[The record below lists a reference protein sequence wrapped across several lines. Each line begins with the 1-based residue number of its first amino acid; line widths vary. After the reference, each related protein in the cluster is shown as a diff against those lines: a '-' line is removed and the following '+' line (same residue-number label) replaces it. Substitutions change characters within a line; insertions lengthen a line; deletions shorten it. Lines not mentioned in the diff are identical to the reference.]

1 MKRRILTVFT
11 AAALLLGGLAGCAA
25 PEPERLTTYAM
36 GSVVQQTVYGSEGQ
50 EVAAQ
55 AASAIQELENRISWR
70 VEGSAVA
77 RLNAS
82 AGDDKCDAYDDLL
95 LTARGL
101 AEQTDGAFDPTIG
114 PVTRLWDFDGEPHV
128 PDPKELAAALE
139 LVDYRRLR
147 SGFACE
153 EQEDGSN
160 FTYGTMTLETPG
172 MAVDLG
178 ALGKGAACD
187 EALKIYRKAVQ
198 DQKLQGAVIAVGGSV
213 AVFGQKPDKTP
224 WRIAV
229 RDPKTDGTLGEIEMN
244 SGFVS
249 TSGSYEKT
257 FTENG
262 KTYHHILDPSTGYP
276 AESGLVSV
284 TVWMRSA
291 TQYDAWETSA
301 KDVPLSKEGRDALGI
316 DIPTHP
322 LYNGAAADALSTACF
337 VLGVKDSLP
346 VLEKFGAQAIFI
358 TENDEI
364 YCTDDIREAFTLDP
378 DKGYTLR
385 ETLP

>member
-1 MKRRILTVFT
+1 MKRRITILLA
-11 AAALLLGGLAGCAA
+11 AAALLVGGGAGCAA
-25 PEPERLTTYAM
+25 SEPERLTTYAM

-55 AASAIQELENRISWR
+55 AASSIQELENRISWR

-77 RLNAS
+77 RLNAG
-82 AGDDKCDAYDDLL
+82 AGNDKCDAYDDLL

-101 AEQTDGAFDPTIG
+101 AEETDGAFDPTIG

-139 LVDYRRLR
+139 LVDYQRLR

-160 FTYGTMTLETPG
+160 FTYGTMYLETPG

-187 EALKIYRKAVQ
+187 AALSGYEAMRRLHPGSVT
-198 DQKLQGAVIAVGGSV
+198 GAVIAVGGSV

-224 WRIAV
+224 WRVAV

-244 SGFVS
+244 SGYVS

-284 TVWMRSA
+284 TVWM
-291 TQYDAWETSA
+291 TG
-301 KDVPLSKEGRDALGI
+301 KEGAGSTGLNARSQTGGI
-316 DIPTHP
+316 AY
-322 LYNGAAADALSTACF
+322 YNHGAAADALSTACF

-346 VLEKFGAQAIFI
+346 VLEKFGAEAIFI
-358 TENDEI
+358 TEDDEI
-364 YCTDDIREAFTLDP
+364 YCTDGIREAFTLDP
-378 DKGYTLR
+378 DKGYTLK

>member
-1 MKRRILTVFT
+1 MF
-11 AAALLLGGLAGCAA
+11 AATALLVGGLAGCAA

-36 GSVVQQTVYGSEGQ
+36 GSVVQQTVYGSGGKEA
-50 EVAAQ
+50 AAQ
-55 AASAIQELENRISWR
+55 AASSIQELENRISWR
-70 VEGSAVA
+70 VEGSDVRRLGGTLPVAVDA
-77 RLNAS
+77 RTFRVLQTAVEVGRAS
-82 AGDDKCDAYDDLL
+82 MFRQDQSMDVGWPKFALDITMA
-95 LTARGL
+95 
-101 AEQTDGAFDPTIG
+101 
-114 PVTRLWDFDGEPHV
+114 PVIKLWDFDGEPRV
-128 PDPKELAAALE
+128 PAWEELVAALARVGLE
-139 LVDYRRLR
+139 NVHLYENAE
-147 SGFACE
+147 G
-153 EQEDGSN
+153 
-160 FTYGTMTLETPG
+160 GTVLLENG
-172 MAVDLG
+172 VSLDLG
-178 ALGKGAACD
+178 ALGKGTACD
-187 EALKIYRKAVQ
+187 AALSGYEAMRRLHPGSVT
-198 DQKLQGAVIAVGGSV
+198 GAVIAVGGSV
-213 AVFGQKPDKTP
+213 AVFGQKPDQTP

-284 TVWMRSA
+284 TVWMPGA

-301 KDVPLSKEGRDALGI
+301 KDVPLSREGRDALGI

-358 TENDEI
+358 TEDDEI
-364 YCTDDIREAFTLDP
+364 YCTDEIREAFTLDP
-378 DKGYTLR
+378 DKGYTLK

>member
-1 MKRRILTVFT
+1 MFT
-11 AAALLLGGLAGCAA
+11 SAALLVGGLAGCAA

-70 VEGSAVA
+70 VEGSDVRRLGGTLPVAVDARTFRVLQTAVA
-77 RLNAS
+77 VGQAS
-82 AGDDKCDAYDDLL
+82 MFRQDQSMDVGWPKYALDITMA
-95 LTARGL
+95 
-101 AEQTDGAFDPTIG
+101 
-114 PVTRLWDFDGEPHV
+114 PVIKLWDFDGEPRV
-128 PDPKELAAALE
+128 PAWEEIVAALAR
-139 LVDYRRLR
+139 VGLR
-147 SGFACE
+147 NVHLYENKEG
-153 EQEDGSN
+153 
-160 FTYGTMTLETPG
+160 GTVLLENG
-172 MAVDLG
+172 VSLDLG
-178 ALGKGAACD
+178 ALGKGSACD
-187 EALKIYRKAVQ
+187 EALKLYRKAVQ

-284 TVWMRSA
+284 TVWMPGA

-301 KDVPLSKEGRDALGI
+301 RDVPLSKEGRDALGI

-322 LYNGAAADALSTACF
+322 LYNGGVADALSTACF

-378 DKGYTLR
+378 DKGYTLK

>member
-1 MKRRILTVFT
+1 MKTKCT
-11 AAALLLGGLAGCAA
+11 AFLLAGALLLGCFSACAA
-25 PEPERLTTYAM
+25 PEPERLTTFAM

-55 AASAIQELENRISWR
+55 AASSIQELENRISWR
-70 VEGSAVA
+70 VEGSDVRRLGGTLPVAVDA
-77 RLNAS
+77 RTFRVLQTAVEVGRAS
-82 AGDDKCDAYDDLL
+82 MFRQDQSMDVGWPKFALDITMA
-95 LTARGL
+95 
-101 AEQTDGAFDPTIG
+101 
-114 PVTRLWDFDGEPHV
+114 PVIKLWDFDGEPRV
-128 PDPKELAAALE
+128 PAWEELVAALARVGLE
-139 LVDYRRLR
+139 NVHLYENAE
-147 SGFACE
+147 G
-153 EQEDGSN
+153 
-160 FTYGTMTLETPG
+160 GTVLLENG
-172 MAVDLG
+172 VSLDLG

-187 EALKIYRKAVQ
+187 EALKIYRHAAW

-284 TVWMRSA
+284 TVWM
-291 TQYDAWETSA
+291 TG
-301 KDVPLSKEGRDALGI
+301 KEGAGSTGLNARSQTGEIAF
-316 DIPTHP
+316 
-322 LYNGAAADALSTACF
+322 YNHGAAADALSTACF
-337 VLGVKDSLP
+337 VLGLEDSLP
-346 VLEKFGAQAIFI
+346 LLEQFGAEAIFI
-358 TENDEI
+358 TEEDQI
-364 YCTDDIREAFTLDP
+364 YCTEGIREAFTLDP
-378 DKGYTLR
+378 DKGYTLT

>member
-1 MKRRILTVFT
+1 MKRRITILLA
-11 AAALLLGGLAGCAA
+11 AAALLVGGGAGCAA
-25 PEPERLTTYAM
+25 SEPERLTTYAM

-55 AASAIQELENRISWR
+55 AASSIQELENRISWR

-77 RLNAS
+77 RLNAG
-82 AGDDKCDAYDDLL
+82 AGNDKCDAYDDLL

-101 AEQTDGAFDPTIG
+101 AEETDGAFDPTIG

-139 LVDYRRLR
+139 LVDYQRLR

-160 FTYGTMTLETPG
+160 FTYGTMYLETPG

-187 EALKIYRKAVQ
+187 AALSGYEAMRRLHPGSVT
-198 DQKLQGAVIAVGGSV
+198 GAVIAVGGRV
-213 AVFGQKPDKTP
+213 AVFGQKPDQTP
-224 WRIAV
+224 WRVAV

-244 SGFVS
+244 SGYVS

-284 TVWMRSA
+284 TVWM
-291 TQYDAWETSA
+291 TG
-301 KDVPLSKEGRDALGI
+301 KEGAGSTGLNARSQTGGI
-316 DIPTHP
+316 AY
-322 LYNGAAADALSTACF
+322 YNHGAAADALSTACF

-346 VLEKFGAQAIFI
+346 VLEKFGAEAIFI
-358 TENDEI
+358 TEDDEI
-364 YCTDDIREAFTLDP
+364 YCTDGIREAFTLDP
-378 DKGYTLR
+378 DKGYTLK